1 MAQESGPQENIYL
14 RSPDVSTPMNK
25 GFDENTSHDSS
36 NSKGPFSA
44 VELRYFCSYS
54 LENII

>member
-25 GFDENTSHDSS
+25 GFDENTSCDSS
-36 NSKGPFSA
+36 NSKGLFSA
-44 VELRYFCSYS
+44 VELRYF
-54 LENII
+54 